1 MALFKKYIH
10 VNVVDKPSALLWASA
25 ARGIDV
31 SLTTD
36 PSPYVLPLSGWAA
49 SHFASKK
56 DVLFMSVDALN
67 TVSNRKNLAGL
78 GVSVLPTI
86 TPLNA
91 EELLAFETG
100 PIFVKPT
107 NTQGNKS
114 KDVTAYTKWDSPQHL
129 IAAVDASFWANQTD
143 GAKSFCVQPLV
154 PYPITEIT
162 AYISVNEASQAFLY
176 FSGLDTSE
184 IIDRRKF
191 IRQPTNIPQYALDD
205 IQKVCTTLNIKG
217 GVHDVQFIEYNG
229 KFYMNDWNARPGAG
243 INVGLVKETKVLQ
256 NALAHMVGEP
266 IPEVPIFYGEQRGY
280 WGRGIPESMADEAR
294 AMGMFARCNDGF
306 LSRVYYEGP
315 DVATVHTQFSI
326 FETNL

>member
-1 MALFKKYIH
+1 MAPFKKYIH
-10 VNVVDKPSALLWASA
+10 VYVGDKPTALLWASA
-25 ARGIDV
+25 ARGIDL

-36 PSPYVLPLSGWAA
+36 PSPYVLPLSGWSA

-56 DVLFMSVDALN
+56 DVLFMGVEALS
-67 TVSNRKNLAGL
+67 TVSNRQTLAGL

-91 EELLAFETG
+91 KELLAFETG

-107 NTQGNKS
+107 NTQTSKS
-114 KDVTAYTKWDSPQHL
+114 TDALAYTKWDSPQHL

-176 FSGLDTSE
+176 FSAKDTSE
-184 IIDRRKF
+184 IIDRRSL
-191 IRQPTNIPQYALDD
+191 IQQPTNIPQYALDD
-205 IQKVCTTLNIKG
+205 IQKVCTALSIKG
-217 GVHDVQFIEYNG
+217 GVHDIQFIEYNG

-243 INVGLVKETKVLQ
+243 INVGMLMEKTVRQ
-256 NALAHMVGEP
+256 SALAHMVGEP
-266 IPEVPIFYGEQRGY
+266 TVEVPNFYGEQRGY
-280 WGRGIPESMADEAR
+280 WGRNIPESMADEAR

-315 DVATVHTQFSI
+315 DVATVHTQFNI
-326 FETNL
+326 FETKI